1 MESLFIGPPNLT
13 QEEDRTVLAAPVHV
27 GKTEMRLWFRI
38 PTSVNPTL
46 SSDPFFAACLIP
58 AMALGKT
65 LKTESPVSA
74 SLLCA
79 ADSVQNIFHNWF
91 PELARIQV
99 SAAPVS
105 RSRERRGGV
114 GCFFSGGVDS
124 LYTFLKR
131 EQEITTIVYVHG
143 FDVDLSDDILRKK
156 VSEALRAFAAR
167 TGKSLIEVET
177 NLRDFT
183 NQHGAWG
190 EKIHGSALASVGLL
204 LDSLLERIYVPSSYA
219 YSELFPWASHPLVD
233 PLWST
238 ETIQIV
244 HDGCQASRFEKVATI
259 AEDDRALSALR
270 VCWENRN
277 GAYNCGQC
285 EKCIRTMSALEILG
299 ALDRCPT
306 FSNPLNLETIRQFE
320 LTGHGPE
327 LFWKDNYKAA
337 VEHKQD
343 GIAAA
348 LKIAL
353 DQYGAAKMI
362 NSLSDQFSNIVANPR
377 WNEFALRHRERLFL
391 FLLKGNRRWMTLK
404 IFKENIKRLFGRN
417 P

>member
-1 MESLFIGPPNLT
+1 MESLYIASPDLS
-13 QEEDRTVLAAPVHV
+13 QEENCSVLAASVRV
-27 GKTEMRLWFRI
+27 GKTEMRLWFRT
-38 PTSVNPTL
+38 PKSVNPSL

-58 AMALGKT
+58 AMASGKT
-65 LKTESPVSA
+65 LKTESPISA

-79 ADSVQNIFHNWF
+79 ADTVQNIFHNWF
-91 PELARIQV
+91 PKLVRIQV
-99 SAAPVS
+99 SADPVS
-105 RSRERRGGV
+105 RSRVHRGGV

-143 FDVDLSDDILRKK
+143 FDVGLNDDVLRRK
-156 VSEALRAFAAR
+156 VSEALQAFAVR

-190 EKIHGSALASVGLL
+190 EEIHGSALASVGLL
-204 LDSLLERIYVPSSYA
+204 LDSLLERIYIPSSYA

-244 HDGCQASRFEKVATI
+244 HDGCQASRFEKI
-259 AEDDRALSALR
+259 AMIAKDDRALTTLR
-270 VCWENRN
+270 VCWENPD

-285 EKCIRTMSALEILG
+285 EKCLRTMTALEILG
-299 ALDRCPT
+299 ALNRCPT
-306 FSNPLNLETIRQFE
+306 FSAQLNLETIRQFE
-320 LTGHGPE
+320 LKGHGPE
-327 LFWKDNYKAA
+327 LFWKDNYNAA
-337 VEHKQD
+337 VQHKQD
-343 GIAAA
+343 EIAAA

-353 DQYGAAKMI
+353 DKYSVAKVI
-362 NSLSDQFSNIVANPR
+362 NSLSDQFPKVVASPR
-377 WNEFALRHRERLFL
+377 WNEFLLRHRERLFL
-391 FLLKGNRRWMTLK
+391 SLLNENRWWMTLE
-404 IFKENIKRLFGRN
+404 IFKENIKRLRGKN
-417 P
+417 H